1 DGGPELFQRLAK
13 HFDGDALESVT
24 SHELMTS
31 GIVDVLLT
39 IFNDSDEE
47 TATEARSDFL
57 EVFMATSNNSKVMTG
72 TAQSPV
78 TPFSIFILKLQ
89 DLLSRAEHFEVITVH
104 QNAFES
110 NRSSAASMLAKQ
122 LRLKLVADDDSGI
135 PSHFRNIMVSIHAIA
150 TFKALDDYLRPRINL
165 HERPRVGH
173 RDGLGSA
180 MAAYVAAMSGRSE
193 RPSGSPQPTLPTQGS
208 SLPTRNTTKSATKS
222 SRSGQAGKGDQ
233 NKSEQDAAR
242 LRLPSETAQT
252 EGGDSQEGLECAD
265 EAQIEDEDEDG
276 GLEDMEADLDALV
289 DDLEEGGLERD
300 EHDPAAVNLE
310 AGDTGKV
317 TARTEDG

>member
-150 TFKALDDYLRPRINL
+150 TFKALDDYL
-165 HERPRVGH
+165 
-173 RDGLGSA
+173 
-180 MAAYVAAMSGRSE
+180 
-193 RPSGSPQPTLPTQGS
+193 
-208 SLPTRNTTKSATKS
+208 
-222 SRSGQAGKGDQ
+222 
-233 NKSEQDAAR
+233 
-242 LRLPSETAQT
+242 
-252 EGGDSQEGLECAD
+252 
-265 EAQIEDEDEDG
+265 
-276 GLEDMEADLDALV
+276 
-289 DDLEEGGLERD
+289 
-300 EHDPAAVNLE
+300 
-310 AGDTGKV
+310 
-317 TARTEDG
+317 